1 MVSIPSSSLHALS
14 HEVSVWVRRC
24 HDPKMALHV
33 FILAKEGLHGDTLE
47 PSLVAL
53 PFDAHGEE
61 HGRSSDGFKWLL
73 DIPGAEP
80 RVRPMNLSGV
90 HELQRSHQA
99 LHGLTHTWLEAALV
113 PDPDPEFLVRARDWY
128 VDIAT
133 NKPDFAFG
141 TFALLEIMQEPALCS
156 SGSLGATAWPHGA
169 KGRQHVLQLS
179 TGGSPKDKGE
189 LPTLQAAALEIL
201 KGAPERIR
209 SEAHAPGDFLANF
222 LLPNHDLAAVF
233 GGNWEKL
240 QQLKKAYDPKGRF
253 NKGMFITP
261 A

>member
-1 MVSIPSSSLHALS
+1 
-14 HEVSVWVRRC
+14 
-24 HDPKMALHV
+24 MALHV
-33 FILAKEGLHGDTLE
+33 FVMAKEGLHGDALE
-47 PSLVAL
+47 PALVAL

-61 HGRSSDGFKWLL
+61 HGRSGDGFKWLL

-80 RVRPMNLSGV
+80 HVAPMNLSGV
-90 HELQRSHQA
+90 HELQRGHQA
-99 LHGLTHTWLEAALV
+99 RHGLTHTWLEAALV

-141 TFALLEIMQEPALCS
+141 TFALLEVMQEPAFCS
-156 SGSLGATAWPHGA
+156 SGAPEATAWPHGA

-179 TGGSPKDKGE
+179 TGGSPRDAGE
-189 LPTLQAAALEIL
+189 LPALQAAALDIL
-201 KGAPERIR
+201 QEAPERIR
-209 SEAHAPGDFLANF
+209 GEKHAPGDFLANF

-240 QQLKKAYDPKGRF
+240 RQLKKRYDPKGRF
-253 NKGMFITP
+253 NKGMFIPP
-261 A
+261 AEP